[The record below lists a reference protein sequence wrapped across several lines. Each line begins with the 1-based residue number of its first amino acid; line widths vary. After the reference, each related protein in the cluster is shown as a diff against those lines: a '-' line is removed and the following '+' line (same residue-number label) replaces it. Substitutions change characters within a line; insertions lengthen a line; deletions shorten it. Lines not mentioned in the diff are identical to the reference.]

1 MFKRFLSFILA
12 LSIILMSFPDIA
24 FASNKD
30 AALTNDNIDAPGTAV
45 IPYTAFEILESI
57 LLSFGITYTT
67 VDLLNK
73 SSDVD
78 KFNNALN
85 EDDKS
90 YGSITDIY
98 TKLRSSYDNNVIKFP
113 NNNPHGNNLPPK
125 FDELLSAAITAKG
138 IKLCNSAYECMRKAI
153 NSVFN
158 RSVNNVDNLIKSGDL
173 YYYNKFFPFPEYVQN
188 KISEYAKKGYNFFIV
203 EQNSGLGDM
212 QHYDVIMSDLI
223 IGNQYSDTLS
233 FKKYNDLFRFNIN
246 KAVTFCY
253 YPLTSEDHPSN
264 ISNVC
269 DRAFFSHYKPFE
281 EIPLGVSNFGIP
293 CSQYHESSY
302 YYHIFAS
309 NAILLDKNTSYNSM
323 NDVFNNMV
331 KNIDKVDLSS
341 NFKVTPNLTPDSDE
355 LIASNPDIL
364 NDPNYSQNIEL
375 VPSED
380 FQRLFNNI
388 NNNPDAAPE
397 TINSFRSEVYKD
409 PATSPDSPSNPSNP
423 NLHDDDF
430 YELNFDLTTVFPF
443 CIPFDI
449 YALFDKLS
457 VDQPVAPVLKVPTY
471 TLNSSFEVK
480 ETDPLVFDFS
490 VFDPVMPAFRL
501 LILIFFSIC
510 LAIGTT
516 NLIRH

>member
-1 MFKRFLSFILA
+1 MFKRLLSFILA
-12 LSIILMSFPDIA
+12 LSIILVSFPDVA
-24 FASNKD
+24 FASNIDD
-30 AALTNDNIDAPGTAV
+30 ASTNDNIEAPGTAA

-73 SSDVD
+73 SSDTD

-90 YGSITDIY
+90 FGSITDIY
-98 TKLRSSYDNNVIKFP
+98 NKLRSTYDDNVIKFP

-153 NSVFN
+153 NTVFN

-173 YYYNKFFPFPEYVQN
+173 FYYDKFFPLPEYVQN
-188 KISEYAKKGYNFFIV
+188 KISEYDKKGYNFFIV
-203 EQNSGLGDM
+203 MKNSSLGDM
-212 QHYDVIMSDLI
+212 QHYDVIMSNLI

-233 FKKYNDLFRFNIN
+233 DFKKYDDLFRFNIN

-253 YPLTSEDHPSN
+253 HPLTSEAFPSN
-264 ISNVC
+264 ISKVC
-269 DRAFFSHYKPFE
+269 SRAYFSDNEPFSE
-281 EIPLGVSNFGIP
+281 YPWILSNFGP
-293 CSQYHESSY
+293 NCSEY
-302 YYHIFAS
+302 YEGYDRHIFAS
-309 NAILLDKNTSYNSM
+309 NAILLEKNTSYNSLNNVF
-323 NDVFNNMV
+323 NDVVNNM
-331 KNIDKVDLSS
+331 DKVDLSS
-341 NFKVTPNLTPDSDE
+341 NFKVTPNLNPESDE

-364 NDPNYSQNIEL
+364 NDPNYNQNIEL
-375 VPSED
+375 VPSEK
-380 FQRLFNNI
+380 FQRLFNDI
-388 NNNPDAAPE
+388 NNNPDKAPE
-397 TINSFRSEVYKD
+397 TINSFRSDVYKD
-409 PATSPDSPSNPSNP
+409 PAASPDSPSSPSNP
-423 NLHDDDF
+423 DIHDDDF

-457 VDQPVAPVLKVPTY
+457 VDQPVAPVLKIPTY
-471 TLNSSFEVK
+471 TLNSSFELK
-480 ETDPLVFDFS
+480 ETNSLVFDFA

-501 LILIFFSIC
+501 LILIFFSVC